1 MTKCEENST
10 KMCGVCT
17 RKGNLRKIS
26 DSTLAM
32 IKSHVYANYNTLQ
45 FPSVICESCN
55 RILQFIDKANIRGE
69 DPKRK
74 LPSISYED
82 KKAPP
87 PRVTRAGATETC
99 SCFWCR
105 VAGLSGP
112 EYLRHAQSVRPP
124 LKKVSPPKPRHVTR
138 CERCHAVIGR
148 GKRHACTK
156 TARNKNAKAMV
167 KAFSTEGQKRH
178 TSGLINSFCEEENI
192 NKRSG
197 TLKLNSGSKMKTI
210 NLGEKEPLVQMK
222 VNDLIKFGNENNHSD
237 RSILKTA
244 TLIRR
249 VFGRKSVEENL
260 EKTLPQMKNDMSDF
274 IDVKQVETVRQRK
287 GKETIVETLPLVS
300 VTDFKGFCA
309 KVMADRGLD
318 PSKVDIIIGLD
329 DGADMIKVRIC
340 VRLK

>member
-1 MTKCEENST
+1 MTKCEENRT
-10 KMCGVCT
+10 KVCGVCT

-124 LKKVSPPKPRHVTR
+124 LKKVSPPKPRHVTW

-148 GKRHACTK
+148 GKRHNCTK
-156 TARNKNAKAMV
+156 SARNKNAKGMV

-178 TSGLINSFCEEENI
+178 TSGLINSFCEEESI

-210 NLGEKEPLVQMK
+210 NFGEKKPLVQMK
-222 VNDLIKFGNENNHSD
+222 VDDLIKFGNENNSSD
-237 RSILKTA
+237 RSILKTG
-244 TLIRR
+244 TLIRC
-249 VFGRKSVEENL
+249 VFGRNAVEKNL
-260 EKTLPQMKNDMSDF
+260 EKTLPKMKNDLADF
-274 IDVKQVETVRQRK
+274 IEVKQVETVRQRK

-300 VTDFKGFCA
+300 VTDFKRFCA

-318 PSKVDIIIGLD
+318 PSEVDIIIGLD
-329 DGADMIKVRIC
+329 DSAEIIKVRIC
-340 VRLK
+340 C

>member
-1 MTKCEENST
+1 MSKCEENRT
-10 KMCGVCT
+10 KVCGVCT
-17 RKGNLRKIS
+17 RKGKLRNIS
-26 DSTLAM
+26 DSIFGM
-32 IKSHVYANYNTLQ
+32 IQTHVNANYNTLQ

-55 RILQFIDKANIRGE
+55 RILQFIDQAKIKGD

-87 PRVTRAGATETC
+87 PRVTRAGTTETC

-112 EYLRHAQSVRPP
+112 EYLIHAQSVRPP
-124 LKKVSPPKPRHVTR
+124 PKKVSPPKPRHVTR

-156 TARNKNAKAMV
+156 TNRNKNAKAMV

-178 TSGLINSFCEEENI
+178 TSGLINTFCEEESI

-210 NLGEKEPLVQMK
+210 NFGEKKPLVQMK
-222 VNDLIKFGNENNHSD
+222 VDDLIKFGNENNCSD
-237 RSILKTA
+237 RSTLKTA
-244 TLIRR
+244 RLIRR
-249 VFGRKSVEENL
+249 VFGRNAVEKNL
-260 EKTLPQMKNDMSDF
+260 EKTLPKMKNDMADF
-274 IDVKQVETVRQRK
+274 IEVKQVETVRLKK
-287 GKETIVETLPLVS
+287 GKETIIETLPLVS
-300 VTDFKGFCA
+300 VADFKAFCA
-309 KVMADRGLD
+309 KVMADRGLT
-318 PSKVDIIIGLD
+318 PSEVDIIIGLD
-329 DGADMIKVRIC
+329 DGAEMIKVRISY
-340 VRLK
+340 RLR

>member
-1 MTKCEENST
+1 
-10 KMCGVCT
+10 
-17 RKGNLRKIS
+17 
-26 DSTLAM
+26 M
-32 IKSHVYANYNTLQ
+32 IKSHVYANYNTQQ

-55 RILQFIDKANIRGE
+55 RILQFIDKAKIRGE

-74 LPSISYED
+74 LPDISYED

-112 EYLRHAQSVRPP
+112 EYLRHSQSVRPP

-148 GKRHACTK
+148 GKRHNCTK
-156 TARNKNAKAMV
+156 SARNKNAKAMV

-178 TSGLINSFCEEENI
+178 TESI

-210 NLGEKEPLVQMK
+210 NFGEKKPLVQMK
-222 VNDLIKFGNENNHSD
+222 VDDLIKFGNENNSSD
-237 RSILKTA
+237 RSILKTG

-249 VFGRKSVEENL
+249 VFGRNAVEKNL
-260 EKTLPQMKNDMSDF
+260 EKTLPKMKNDLADF
-274 IDVKQVETVRQRK
+274 IEVKQVETVRQRK

-300 VTDFKGFCA
+300 VTDFKRFCA

-318 PSKVDIIIGLD
+318 PSEVDIIIGLD
-329 DGADMIKVRIC
+329 DGAEMIKVRIC
-340 VRLK
+340 C